1 MLQQSLFLEVRLVSQ
16 RAGIGAGVSVVVGAV
31 ASADA
36 GSREGAAFDF
46 ALDNL
51 RRYFHCLILT
61 GFHQAL

>member
-1 MLQQSLFLEVRLVSQ
+1 MSQ
-16 RAGIGAGVSVVVGAV
+16 RAGIGAGVGVVVGAV
-31 ASADA
+31 TSADA
-36 GSREGAAFDF
+36 GTREGAAFDF

>member
-1 MLQQSLFLEVRLVSQ
+1 MVSQ
-16 RAGIGAGVSVVVGAV
+16 RAGIAAGVGVVVGAV
-31 ASADA
+31 ASAGA
-36 GSREGAAFDF
+36 GEGAAFDF